1 MFRHSIATHL
11 IEEGID
17 LINVREHLGHSSISV
32 TSRYL
37 KSFREKKDIL
47 KKFGPL
53 SKGVENSDWSN
64 IFYYNS
70 NSVIFTYSSWI

>member
-37 KSFREKKDIL
+37 KSFREKKGYF
-47 KKFGPL
+47 KKVWS
-53 SKGVENSDWSN
+53 SK
-64 IFYYNS
+64 
-70 NSVIFTYSSWI
+70 

>member
-1 MFRHSIATHL
+1 MISPHMFRHSIATHL
-11 IEEGID
+11 IEEGTD
-17 LINVREHLGHSSISV
+17 LINIREHLGHSSISV

-53 SKGVENSDWSN
+53 SKGVENSD
-64 IFYYNS
+64 
-70 NSVIFTYSSWI
+70 